1 MLNNILELV
10 MCLLGLIFI
19 GYLVFTIVQMMP
31 IAIIGFGVLLMYIA
45 FKSSNK

>member
-31 IAIIGFGVLLMYIA
+31 LAIIGFIILLFYVA
-45 FKSSNK
+45 VKNPK